1 VALRGDT
8 ICSASYD
15 GCLGLWKRVGGQPT
29 LETLFYL
36 HDKGVNCVAASPAG
50 AELAT
55 GGSDGIACIVI
66 PESGQASRCSHP
78 GDVECLAF
86 SEDGRLLFSGG
97 TDGFGRVFDVKTG
110 RIRLAIKHGK
120 TVGAACRHPNPALLV
135 TGCNDRKLRLIKWED
150 GEVIAVSDAH
160 TGPVKALA
168 VCRIGILSTGHD
180 QRLLLHDFDLGNPRE
195 LARFS
200 TTPKSIATEP
210 DSNSVWIGV
219 YDQRLLRY
227 GCYGNELRLELS
239 FRSSRFW
246 AHGLAAG
253 SNCAVIGSFDGSPLV
268 CAATGGH
275 HDILPPV
282 SSTAVP
288 CISTALAEK
297 GGSVLVAGDSGEI
310 YSVRSESQERSIV
323 ASMGEAITS
332 MVGDRHDLV
341 VGTWDGVVARLSGA
355 REIWRARWPDSLGG
369 EQRAPSP
376 VLRVSRDAE
385 RVLAGTYTH
394 GWVCFQEA
402 DGQPLWHSTEATG
415 AVKCVDIRDDVFAVT
430 GRYDPLRIGDAITGT
445 IRARLNLATPVSDV
459 VSISPFASASRAR
472 IAVSAA
478 ANEIWMV
485 DLYGDQND
493 WELRVV
499 HRSSGNR
506 LPVKALLWISE
517 DTVLAGDY
525 AGSIVEHR
533 LNYPST
539 LLMKAPCRLGISSLS
554 LDGRGKISYA
564 TFDGEI
570 GLMERLEQLA
580 A

>member
-1 VALRGDT
+1 
-8 ICSASYD
+8 
-15 GCLGLWKRVGGQPT
+15 
-29 LETLFYL
+29 
-36 HDKGVNCVAASPAG
+36 
-50 AELAT
+50 
-55 GGSDGIACIVI
+55 
-66 PESGQASRCSHP
+66 
-78 GDVECLAF
+78 
-86 SEDGRLLFSGG
+86 
-97 TDGFGRVFDVKTG
+97 
-110 RIRLAIKHGK
+110 
-120 TVGAACRHPNPALLV
+120 
-135 TGCNDRKLRLIKWED
+135 
-150 GEVIAVSDAH
+150 
-160 TGPVKALA
+160 
-168 VCRIGILSTGHD
+168 
-180 QRLLLHDFDLGNPRE
+180 
-195 LARFS
+195 
-200 TTPKSIATEP
+200 
-210 DSNSVWIGV
+210 
-219 YDQRLLRY
+219 
-227 GCYGNELRLELS
+227 
-239 FRSSRFW
+239 
-246 AHGLAAG
+246 
-253 SNCAVIGSFDGSPLV
+253 
-268 CAATGGH
+268 
-275 HDILPPV
+275 
-282 SSTAVP
+282 
-288 CISTALAEK
+288 
-297 GGSVLVAGDSGEI
+297 
-310 YSVRSESQERSIV
+310 
-323 ASMGEAITS
+323 MGEAITS

-554 LDGRGKISYA
+554 SG
-564 TFDGEI
+564 
-570 GLMERLEQLA
+570 
-580 A
+580 